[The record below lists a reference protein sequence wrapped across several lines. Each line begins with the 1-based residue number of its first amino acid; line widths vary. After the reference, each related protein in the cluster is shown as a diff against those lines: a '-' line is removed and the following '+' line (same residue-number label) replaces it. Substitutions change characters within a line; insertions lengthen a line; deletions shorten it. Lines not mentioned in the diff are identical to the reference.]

1 MARYRDSV
9 CRICRREGLK
19 LFLKGDR
26 CYTDKCSI
34 DRRAY
39 PPGQHGQG
47 RKKTTEYGIQLR
59 EKQKV
64 RRMYGLL
71 EKQFRNYFKTAARQK
86 GATGDNLLIL
96 IESRLDNMVYRLGF
110 ASSRSEARQMV
121 SHGHF
126 LIDGKKANVPSI
138 CLKAGSMVEVR
149 EKSQKHGKIND
160 ALDAVVRRG
169 VPEWLELDRDKF
181 KGTVKALP
189 SREDITMPI
198 QENLI
203 VELYSK

>member
-71 EKQFRNYFKTAARQK
+71 EKQFRNYFKLAARQK
-86 GATGDNLLIL
+86 GVTGDNLLML

-110 ASSRSEARQMV
+110 ASSRNEARQMV

-126 LIDGKKANVPSI
+126 LIDGKKANVPSMR
-138 CLKAGSMVEVR
+138 LKAGSTVEVR